1 MKAIGI
7 IPCRYGSTRFPGK
20 PLIDILGKSM
30 IQRVHE
36 QSIKSTKLSDLI
48 IATDD
53 SKIFNHV
60 LEFGGKVVMTSK
72 NHNTGTERCNEAFKK
87 IKDTF
92 DIVINIQGDEPFI
105 NPLQI
110 DQVIQ
115 LFKDPKTEIG
125 TLAKEIT
132 DIQTIKDYNTPKAI
146 FDKSGNALNFC
157 RKIIP
162 NSKQKTYKH
171 IGIYGYRKNILNQI
185 CQLPKSKNEI
195 KESLEQLRW
204 LDNNYKIKVGITR
217 FQTLSIDTPDDIE
230 KIKDEII

>member
-1 MKAIGI
+1 MKIIGI
-7 IPCRYGSTRFPGK
+7 IPARMESSRLPGK
-20 PLIDILGKSM
+20 PLIKIDGKTM
-30 IQRVHE
+30 IQRVYE
-36 QSIKSTKLSDLI
+36 SVNKSMLFDKVI
-48 IATDD
+48 VATPNMEIYD
-53 SKIFNHV
+53 HV
-60 LEFGGKVVMTSK
+60 EVFGDVILTS
-72 NHNTGTERCNEAFKK
+72 NNPLNGTERVFEAYQKL
-87 IKDTF
+87 DEEF
-92 DIVINIQGDEPFI
+92 DFIINIQGDEPFI

-132 DIQTIKDYNTPKAI
+132 DIQTINDYNTPKAI

-185 CQLPKSKNEI
+185 CQLTKSKNEI

-204 LDNNYKIKVGITR
+204 LDNNYKIKVGITP
-217 FQTLSIDTPDDIE
+217 FQALSIDTPDDIE